1 MKRGK
6 FYINVAGVKLVYG
19 YIVTIDNVKYG
30 LGQTNIHNSLWYLTH
45 LQTGFT
51 MTKGY
56 NTIEQVLENFNAD
69 ILNTTKWDVKLHS
82 EMFRSEL
89 HNLKKRQYMYFH
101 GVVESELINNDEQ
114 QYQDITNVYI
124 YGHKLKSV
132 KV

>member
-19 YIVTIDNVKYG
+19 YIVTIDNIKYG

-45 LQTGFT
+45 LQTGFA

-56 NTIEQVLENFNAD
+56 DTIEQVLENFNAN

-89 HNLKKRQYMYFH
+89 NNLRKRHYMYFH
-101 GVVESELINNDEQ
+101 GVIESELINNDEQ
-114 QYQDITNVYI
+114 YRDITSDYI

-132 KV
+132 KS